1 MFLVKKMVQY
11 YSVGYKHVVAITVY
25 EWEKENSIFAD
36 SVFETLF
43 E

>member
-1 MFLVKKMVQY
+1 
-11 YSVGYKHVVAITVY
+11 VAITVY

-43 E
+43 EWKGCN